1 MLFYY
6 DIYIRLFPTALLSL
20 LILSLSN
27 PWFAVQE
34 GKENMDN
41 NKLYISMS
49 SNIAPMGNG
58 TAEEDLG
65 LEGKYVLIGS
75 LHIEIRRL

>member
-1 MLFYY
+1 MLFYC

-27 PWFAVQE
+27 PWFPVQE

-49 SNIAPMGNG
+49 SNIAPMGYE
-58 TAEEDLG
+58 TAEEGLG
-65 LEGKYVLIGS
+65 LE
-75 LHIEIRRL
+75 